1 MCAASSRWPCAL
13 EGGRLMVPQPLA
25 GTAGPPRKLMDRC
38 RMTEAALAP
47 AERFHCCW
55 FWRPPPPDLPYL
67 EEQTEEQTQP
77 EKQGFQKLPMKARS
91 CP

>member
-1 MCAASSRWPCAL
+1 
-13 EGGRLMVPQPLA
+13 
-25 GTAGPPRKLMDRC
+25 
-38 RMTEAALAP
+38 MTEAALAP

-55 FWRPPPPDLPYL
+55 FWRPPPPDLLDL

-77 EKQGFQKLPMKARS
+77 EKQGFQKLPTKARS